1 MKQPYDFESEATAL
15 VARMSVDEKAS
26 LMSGSSF
33 WHLQPLAQYDLPPIM
48 LSDGPHGLRKQGNQA
63 DHMGLTASVPATCF
77 PTAVTL
83 ASSWDKALIHQVGAA
98 IGRECQAEGVS
109 VLLAPGVN
117 IKRSPLCGRNF
128 EYYSEDP
135 FMAGEM
141 AVSFVQG
148 VQSTGTG
155 TSLKHFAVN
164 NQEAQRMVV
173 DTLVDRRT
181 LFEIYLPAFEAA
193 VSQAQPWTV
202 MCAYNR
208 FNGIYCSEHEDLLT
222 SILRDRWGF
231 RGLVVTD
238 WGAVNNRPRGIAA
251 GLELEMPSSGGV
263 NDRLVAVQ
271 VKDGTFDEAHLDRA
285 AGRVTQLIMASK
297 ANLAPRKVDFDAH
310 HALARKAA
318 ADGAVLLKNGG
329 ILPLSADKSVAL
341 IGAFAETPRIQG
353 AGSSQVNATKID
365 RPLDAFTAR
374 LGADKIAYAAGFDA
388 EMAADD
394 AALIAE
400 AIAAAQAADIAIIMA
415 GLPPLFE
422 AEGF

>member
-1 MKQPYDFESEATAL
+1 MKQPYDFESEAVAL
-15 VARMSVDEKAS
+15 VGRMSVDEKAS

-48 LSDGPHGLRKQGNQA
+48 VSDGPHGLRKQGDQA
-63 DHMGLTASVPATCF
+63 DHIGLTASVPATCF

-83 ASSWDKALIHQVGAA
+83 ASSWDRTLIHQVGAA

-141 AVSFVQG
+141 AVGFIQG

-193 VSQAQPWTV
+193 VSHAQPWTV

-208 FNGIYCSEHEDLLT
+208 FNGIYCSEHEELLT
-222 SILRDRWGF
+222 SILRDR
-231 RGLVVTD
+231 
-238 WGAVNNRPRGIAA
+238 
-251 GLELEMPSSGGV
+251 
-263 NDRLVAVQ
+263 
-271 VKDGTFDEAHLDRA
+271 
-285 AGRVTQLIMASK
+285 
-297 ANLAPRKVDFDAH
+297 
-310 HALARKAA
+310 
-318 ADGAVLLKNGG
+318 
-329 ILPLSADKSVAL
+329 
-341 IGAFAETPRIQG
+341 
-353 AGSSQVNATKID
+353 
-365 RPLDAFTAR
+365 
-374 LGADKIAYAAGFDA
+374 
-388 EMAADD
+388 
-394 AALIAE
+394 
-400 AIAAAQAADIAIIMA
+400 
-415 GLPPLFE
+415 
-422 AEGF
+422 

>member
-1 MKQPYDFESEATAL
+1 MQHPYDFESEAIAL

-33 WHLQPLAQYDLPPIM
+33 WHLQPLEQYDLPPIM
-48 LSDGPHGLRKQGNQA
+48 VSDGPHGLRKQGDQT

-83 ASSWDKALIHQVGAA
+83 ASSWDKELIGQVGAA

-141 AVSFVQG
+141 AAAFISG

-193 VSQAQPWTV
+193 VTQAQPWTV

-208 FNGIYCSEHEDLLT
+208 LDGSYCSENKILT
-222 SILRDRWGF
+222 KDILRDRWGF
-231 RGLVVTD
+231 QGLVVTD
-238 WGAVNNRPRGIAA
+238 WGAVNDRPQGVAA
-251 GLELEMPSSGGV
+251 GLDLEMPGSGGI
-263 NDRLVAVQ
+263 NDRATAAAVRA
-271 VKDGTFDEAHLDRA
+271 GTLEEADLDTA
-285 AGRVTQLIMASK
+285 ARNVTSLILASTH
-297 ANLAPRKVDFDAH
+297 NSTTPEVDFKSH
-310 HALARKAA
+310 HTLAR
-318 ADGAVLLKNGG
+318 
-329 ILPLSADKSVAL
+329 
-341 IGAFAETPRIQG
+341 R
-353 AGSSQVNATKID
+353 
-365 RPLDAFTAR
+365 
-374 LGADKIAYAAGFDA
+374 
-388 EMAADD
+388 
-394 AALIAE
+394 
-400 AIAAAQAADIAIIMA
+400 ADIQIHA
-415 GLPPLFE
+415 GN
-422 AEGF
+422 